1 MYNKLFTKILDS
13 SIWLES
19 DSTRIVWI
27 TLLAAMDRDGIAT
40 FSSVHNLARRA
51 NVTLQAALQAVEILE
66 APDPDSCSQECNGK
80 RIERIDG
87 GWLVINATNYRGII
101 HSEDVRKQTRIR
113 VQKYRERQRAIGNAC
128 NVTVTQ
134 CNGVYASASVPS
146 SEEKRS
152 AEGKRRAESVE
163 DVITYALEQKAS
175 EEDGRD
181 FWDSQE
187 SGGWTRS
194 GKPIKDWKAHF
205 RTWKRHGYLASQKKS
220 FNNNNQKPHDQ
231 PFRGFI

>member
-40 FSSVHNLARRA
+40 FSSIRNLARRA
-51 NVTLQAALQAVEILE
+51 NVTLQAAEEAVCVLE
-66 APDPDSCSQECNGK
+66 APDPDSCSQECNGR

-87 GWLVINATNYRGII
+87 GWLVINAKTYREII

-113 VQKYRERQRAIGNAC
+113 VQRHRERKRALQS
-128 NVTVTQ
+128 VTVTE
-134 CNGVYASASVPS
+134 CNDLSASVSVS
-146 SEEKRS
+146 SLEKKGS
-152 AEGKRRAESVE
+152 AEGKKRAESLQE
-163 DVITYALEQKAS
+163 VINYALEQKMS

-181 FWDSQE
+181 FWDSME

-194 GKPIKDWKAHF
+194 GKPLKDWKAHF
-205 RTWKRHGYLASQKKS
+205 RTYNRHGYLASQKKN
-220 FNNNNQKPHDQ
+220 FNNQPKPHDQ
-231 PFRGFI
+231 PFRVHI